1 MSGSPVLILEAQ
13 PVTPGALVVKRVL
26 DVVLSALALVLL
38 SPLMA
43 AVAMAIKLG
52 SAGPVLYRSWRVG
65 QGGKLFVFLKFRTMV
80 ANADDL
86 KDSLQHLNEREGPLF
101 KISNDPRTTPF
112 GRFLRRYS
120 LDELPQ
126 LVNVLR
132 GEMSLVGPR
141 PPSLDEYE
149 QYTAEHQTRLAAKP
163 GITGLWQISARNDP
177 SFAKALSLDRSYIE
191 NWSPWLDLKIL
202 LKTMPVV
209 LQGDG
214 R

>member
-1 MSGSPVLILEAQ
+1 M
-13 PVTPGALVVKRVL
+13 LVI
-26 DVVLSALALVLL
+26 ALA
-38 SPLMA
+38 
-43 AVAMAIKLG
+43 IRLG
-52 SAGPVLYRSWRVG
+52 SRGPVLYRSWRVG
-65 QGGKLFVFLKFRTMV
+65 QNGKLFLFLKFRTMV

-86 KDSLQHLNEREGPLF
+86 KENLQHLNEREGLLF
-101 KISNDPRTTPF
+101 KIANDPRVTGF

-149 QYTAEHQTRLAAKP
+149 NYTAEHQTRLAAKP
-163 GITGLWQISARNDP
+163 GITGLWQVTARNDP
-177 SFAKALSLDRSYIE
+177 SFTTALSLDRSYIE
-191 NWSPWLDLKIL
+191 QWSPWLDLKII

-209 LQGDG
+209 LQGEG
-214 R
+214 Q

>member
-1 MSGSPVLILEAQ
+1 MSGSALTLETQ
-13 PVTPGALVVKRVL
+13 PFTPGALVAKRAI
-26 DVVLSALALVLL
+26 DVTISALGLALLA
-38 SPLMA
+38 PLMA
-43 AVAMAIKLG
+43 AISIAIKLG
-52 SAGPVLYRSWRVG
+52 SEGPVLYRSWRVG
-65 QGGKLFVFLKFRTMV
+65 QNGRLFVFLKFRTMI

-86 KDSLQHLNEREGPLF
+86 KDSLQHLNERQGLLF
-101 KISNDPRTTPF
+101 KISNDPRTTLF

-126 LVNVLR
+126 LWNVLR

-177 SFAKALSLDRSYIE
+177 SFATALLLDRSYIE
-191 NWSPWLDLKIL
+191 NWTPWLDLKIL
-202 LKTMPVV
+202 LKTMPVI
-209 LQGDG
+209 LQGEG